1 MSEKTLK
8 FGNVDASKKPIALIL
23 VDIDKIVI
31 SGKFKHNDKG
41 PNCFIGYTDD
51 NIIRPLYII
60 LPQMDGYINILMM
73 VEKICLLKLKMITY

>member
-51 NIIRPLYII
+51 N
-60 LPQMDGYINILMM
+60 MM